1 MISASLERAKRRFIE
16 KQKERALDEVTIK
29 QKEDEERKL
38 IEIEQQKL
46 NEEKERLKLQ
56 VEEAK
61 REIENLKEKDISIEN
76 QEKLRAVWQAS
87 LEGMFI
93 T

>member
-1 MISASLERAKRRFIE
+1 MIAASLERAKRRFIE
-16 KQKERALDEVTIK
+16 KQKERLSDEVTLK
-29 QKEDEERKL
+29 QKEDEEKKL
-38 IEIEQQKL
+38 LEIEQQKL

-61 REIENLKEKDISIEN
+61 REIESLKEKDIPIED

-87 LEGMFI
+87 LEGNA
-93 T
+93 